1 MCGIV
6 GFTGRVQAAPILL
19 DGLAKLEYRGYDS
32 AGLAVQNAAGKIEVV
47 KAKGRLRVL
56 SEMTD
61 GGTAV
66 PGTCGIGHT
75 RWATHGEPSVINA
88 HPHYSRDEKIAVV
101 HNGIIENYQE
111 LKDWL
116 INRGY
121 DFVSQTDTEVVAQL
135 IDYYYTGEAAGD
147 PLDAITRM
155 MVRVRGSYALGVL
168 FADQPGVLYA
178 ARKDSPLIVGRA
190 EDGNII
196 ASDVPALLKYTRT
209 VYYIDNLEIARLT
222 PDSIEFFN
230 IDREPVEK
238 DSTTIEWDAE
248 AAEKGGYE
256 HFMMKEIHEQPRAVR
271 DTLSPRIKE
280 NEDGEKIIDLSET
293 GLTDEDFTNVS
304 RVYLI
309 GCGSAYHVGMAARYV
324 IEKLARVPCE
334 VDLASEF
341 RYRDP
346 ILEENGL
353 VVIISQ
359 SGETAD
365 SLAALRLCR
374 ERGVRT
380 LAVVNVVGSS
390 IAREADSVMYTWAGP
405 EIAVATTKAYSTQLA
420 ALYLVAVHMAEV
432 RGQITKERRE
442 ELIAAMLALPDQIER
457 VLSDKERVQWYANK
471 MAACKDVF
479 FIGRG
484 LDYAISLE
492 GSLKLKE
499 ISYIHSEAYAAG
511 ELKHGTISLIEDG
524 VLVVAVATQPELFE
538 KEVSNMVEVRSRGAS
553 LFGLTTYGQYAIE
566 DTVNFT
572 VYVPRT
578 DPLLATSLAVVPLQ
592 LLAYYISCA
601 KGLDVD
607 KPRNL
612 AKSVT
617 VE

>member
-1 MCGIV
+1 MTKTISINQFRV
-6 GFTGRVQAAPILL
+6 KIYDTRAEMGFCAADEAAAAIRGVLAQKEECNMIFAAAPSQNEMLAALAAQPGIEWNRVNAFHMDEYIGLAPDAPQGFANFLRAAIFTKVPFRSVNCL
-19 DGLAKLEYRGYDS
+19 DGT
-32 AGLAVQNAAGKIEVV
+32 AASRDPAAEC
-47 KAKGRLRVL
+47 ARYSQLLRRFPV
-56 SEMTD
+56 D
-61 GGTAV
+61 I
-66 PGTCGIGHT
+66 TCMGIGENGHIAFNDPPVADFDDPALVKPVALDEIC
-75 RWATHGEPSVINA
+75 RNQQVHDGCFAT
-88 HPHYSRDEKIAVV
+88 
-101 HNGIIENYQE
+101 
-111 LKDWL
+111 
-116 INRGY
+116 
-121 DFVSQTDTEVVAQL
+121 
-135 IDYYYTGEAAGD
+135 
-147 PLDAITRM
+147 LDDVPTH
-155 MVRVRGSYALGVL
+155 ALTL
-168 FADQPGVLYA
+168 T
-178 ARKDSPLIVGRA
+178 
-190 EDGNII
+190 
-196 ASDVPALLKYTRT
+196 VPALMH
-209 VYYIDNLEIARLT
+209 
-222 PDSIEFFN
+222 
-230 IDREPVEK
+230 
-238 DSTTIEWDAE
+238 
-248 AAEKGGYE
+248 AAQVFCVVPAATKA
-256 HFMMKEIHEQPRAVR
+256 RAVR

-324 IEKLARVPCE
+324 IEKRVPCE

-471 MAACKDVF
+471 MAACKEVF

>member
-1 MCGIV
+1 
-6 GFTGRVQAAPILL
+6 
-19 DGLAKLEYRGYDS
+19 
-32 AGLAVQNAAGKIEVV
+32 
-47 KAKGRLRVL
+47 
-56 SEMTD
+56 
-61 GGTAV
+61 
-66 PGTCGIGHT
+66 
-75 RWATHGEPSVINA
+75 
-88 HPHYSRDEKIAVV
+88 
-101 HNGIIENYQE
+101 
-111 LKDWL
+111 
-116 INRGY
+116 
-121 DFVSQTDTEVVAQL
+121 
-135 IDYYYTGEAAGD
+135 
-147 PLDAITRM
+147 M
-155 MVRVRGSYALGVL
+155 MIRVRGSYALGIL
-168 FADQPGVLYA
+168 FGDQPGAIYA
-178 ARKDSPLIVGRA
+178 ARKDSPLILGRC
-190 EDGNII
+190 DGEYQGYMI
-196 ASDVPALLKYTRT
+196 ASDVPAVLNYTRN
-209 VYYIDNLEIARLT
+209 VVYIDNQEITCLT
-222 PDSIEFFN
+222 RDELHVYN
-230 IDREPVEK
+230 IDCEEIEKPFVEIK
-238 DSTTIEWDAE
+238 WDAA
-248 AAEKGGYE
+248 AAEKDGYE

-471 MAACKDVF
+471 MAACKEVF

>member
-6 GFTGRVQAAPILL
+6 GFTGRAQAAPILL

-32 AGLAVQNAAGKIEVV
+32 AGLAVQNAAGKIEIV

-61 GGTAV
+61 GGNAV

-121 DFVSQTDTEVVAQL
+121 NFVSQTDTEVVAQL
-135 IDYYYTGEAAGD
+135 VDYYYTGEAAGD
-147 PLDAITRM
+147 PLDSITRM
-155 MVRVRGSYALGVL
+155 MMRVRGSYALGIL
-168 FADQPGVLYA
+168 FADQPGVVYA
-178 ARKDSPLIVGRA
+178 VRKDSPLIVGYA
-190 EDGNII
+190 EDGNLI

-222 PDSIEFFN
+222 PDSIEFYN

-238 DSTTIEWDAE
+238 ESTTIEWDAE

-256 HFMMKEIHEQPRAVR
+256 HFMMKEIHEQPAAVR
-271 DTLSPRIKE
+271 DTLSPRIK
-280 NEDGEKIIDLSET
+280 DGKVDLSE
-293 GLTDEDFTNVS
+293 LSLDEEAIRGV
-304 RVYLI
+304 RRIYIV
-309 GCGSAYHVGMAARYV
+309 GCGSAYHVGVAARYV
-324 IEKLARVPCE
+324 IESLARVPVE
-334 VDLASEF
+334 VDVASEF

-346 ILEENGL
+346 VLEPDSL
-353 VVIISQ
+353 AIIISQ

-365 SLAALRLCR
+365 TLAALRLCKD
-374 ERGVRT
+374 RGVRT
-380 LAVVNVVGSS
+380 IGIVNVVGSS
-390 IAREADSVMYTWAGP
+390 IAREADATLYTWAGP

-420 ALYLVAVHMAEV
+420 ACYLLAIAFGQV
-432 RGQITKERRE
+432 RGVLDDDRAAALVT
-442 ELIAAMLALPDQIER
+442 ELQALPDKIEKT
-457 VLSDKERVQWYANK
+457 LADKERIQWFASKYAN
-471 MAACKDVF
+471 AHDVF

-484 LDYAISLE
+484 LDYAVALE
-492 GSLKLKE
+492 GSLKFKE
-499 ISYIHSEAYAAG
+499 ISYIHSEAFAAG
-511 ELKHGTISLIEDG
+511 EMKHGPISLVEKG
-524 VLVVAVATQPELFE
+524 TLVVGILTQPELYE
-538 KEVSNMVEVRSRGAS
+538 KTVSNLVEAKSRGAF
-553 LFGLTTYGQYAIE
+553 LMGLTSYGNYNIE
-566 DTVNFT
+566 DTAGFT
-572 VYVPRT
+572 VYVPKT
-578 DPLLATSLAVVPLQ
+578 DPHFAISLSVIPLQ
-592 LLAYYISCA
+592 LLAYYVSCA